1 MTTTIITAKW
11 NSEPIAHSASLA
23 AGCPAVAVNRISVEP
38 ADGPG
43 APARRGRESTHG
55 KISTPE
61 TSSAR
66 LENSACRKDLALE
79 KTKPLGVTRR
89 TVLTAA
95 VAGSAGFAS
104 AALAS
109 SPPPNDDAVDLVKK
123 LTGKTPTT
131 SDRLHLMMPQ
141 VFPNGYTV
149 PLTLV
154 IDSPMTD
161 SDHVRHVSVVAPR
174 NPLVEVATFHFV
186 PQRSEPRVS
195 TRIRLAEPQYVLAVA
210 EMNDGTLLMT
220 ETWVE
225 VATNGCK

>member
-1 MTTTIITAKW
+1 MTTTTITATW
-11 NSEPIAHSASLA
+11 SYEPIATRAPQLAQRPCLSLGPSTGLMAS
-23 AGCPAVAVNRISVEP
+23 P
-38 ADGPG
+38 ADS
-43 APARRGRESTHG
+43 RRGGERQRE
-55 KISTPE
+55 
-61 TSSAR
+61 
-66 LENSACRKDLALE
+66 DLALE
-79 KTKPLGVTRR
+79 KTMPLGFTRR

-95 VAGSAGFAS
+95 ITGSAGFAS
-104 AALAS
+104 AAFAA
-109 SPPPNDDAVDLVKK
+109 PPPPGDATAELIKQ
-123 LTGKTPTT
+123 LTGKTPTA
-131 SDRLHLMMPQ
+131 SDRLHLVMPR

-154 IDSPMTD
+154 IDSPMTE
-161 SDHVRHVSVVAPR
+161 SDHVRHVSVLAPR